1 MYREEIKG
9 TWEKESVSAPD
20 SLRSNLV
27 RALNDF
33 PLVGKYFLKYYQKVQ
48 ENQSEGKTIK
58 LVCRSNPF
66 APYLLEDVM
75 VVQVK
80 RCRVCETKL
89 ICWISLSSL
98 IVIIRR
104 TLEAGLPTANIFDF
118 SFL

>member
-1 MYREEIKG
+1 MHVCACREEIKG

-33 PLVGKYFLKYYQKVQ
+33 QLIGKYFLKYCWKVQ
-48 ENQSEGKTIK
+48 ENQSEGRTIK

-75 VVQVK
+75 VVQV
-80 RCRVCETKL
+80 RGVGIVKL
-89 ICWISLSSL
+89 I
-98 IVIIRR
+98 
-104 TLEAGLPTANIFDF
+104 
-118 SFL
+118 